1 MYYSDQQK
9 ITLGR
14 DCKTFDIIDEWFTG
28 NDRILI
34 EARSG
39 SGKSILVKNIVAQFP
54 NRYQLYF
61 DYNGELGMNK
71 YPNMLSND
79 YNHHHYLPSLYEIN
93 DFRFPLALHNLKK
106 HWRSL
111 KVLRDDP
118 QSQAPVVL
126 SKVAGWVDVHAND
139 FKKFRQIIEDYP
151 TADVV
156 YGDFKGHPE
165 VKSFHAKYGKWV
177 APLHR
182 LTKPTLFR
190 ALESVEEYFNEE
202 GQKYD
207 IDYALKSYKYISINL
222 GLKDMEAKEIN
233 AQIVVGNV
241 LRDLKPVLLNFK
253 PIIVLEEADLLCP
266 KPSKN
271 EGYNL
276 SQEQIIDYALK
287 TARRNKTMMLMIV
300 QHRDTL
306 HPKVLD
312 NLTKEIKFVYKPQD
326 YDRAVFEF
334 KRSES
339 RSGRWFIPLDSSTMY
354 EDYPRVS
361 KSYK

>member
-1 MYYSDQQK
+1 M
-9 ITLGR
+9 
-14 DCKTFDIIDEWFTG
+14 
-28 NDRILI
+28 
-34 EARSG
+34 
-39 SGKSILVKNIVAQFP
+39 
-54 NRYQLYF
+54 
-61 DYNGELGMNK
+61 
-71 YPNMLSND
+71 
-79 YNHHHYLPSLYEIN
+79 
-93 DFRFPLALHNLKK
+93 
-106 HWRSL
+106 
-111 KVLRDDP
+111 
-118 QSQAPVVL
+118 
-126 SKVAGWVDVHAND
+126 
-139 FKKFRQIIEDYP
+139 
-151 TADVV
+151 
-156 YGDFKGHPE
+156 
-165 VKSFHAKYGKWV
+165 
-177 APLHR
+177 
-182 LTKPTLFR
+182 
-190 ALESVEEYFNEE
+190 
-202 GQKYD
+202 
-207 IDYALKSYKYISINL
+207 
-222 GLKDMEAKEIN
+222 
-233 AQIVVGNV
+233 
-241 LRDLKPVLLNFK
+241 NFK